1 VDEEDEK
8 MIEIEDNDQRIGQ
21 ADDEEPSASSSSSSS
36 NIICTK
42 TKASG
47 KFLVDQ
53 KRGKAGM
60 TTQPIESATKVS

>member
-1 VDEEDEK
+1 

-21 ADDEEPSASSSSSSS
+21 GDDEEPSASSSSSSS

-47 KFLVDQ
+47 KLLVGQ
-53 KRGKAGM
+53 KRGKAGV
-60 TTQPIESATKVS
+60 TTQPLESATKVP